1 MAKKPPKPPPD
12 EIERRREA
20 GEGWR
25 VERRR
30 FRHGVLEIVR
40 RETTARLDT
49 PEGLGLYLDHKSG
62 LGPLDGI
69 EAELQALLA
78 EHGMPAYEP
87 DWWDLE
93 AEPDFDDHPG
103 FQRFENEAHPVRR
116 ALEALGMLA
125 RARRFELL
133 ATMAPAEER
142 AGLIQEALNET
153 VAAGYL
159 AGELFTS
166 LRLERRALAGEG
178 TSKGG
183 RTSAE
188 RLRLWRETPST
199 EERITA
205 WREEWARDGGPKY
218 GRRKR
223 IACELAKRFGTTESS
238 EAQFFV
244 RNRRKIVQEQN

>member
-1 MAKKPPKPPPD
+1 MAKKPPD
-12 EIERRREA
+12 EIERHTEA

-25 VERRR
+25 IDRQR
-30 FRHGVLEIVR
+30 FRHGVLEVVR
-40 RETTARLDT
+40 RETTAKLDA
-49 PEGLGLYLDHKSG
+49 PEGLGLYFDHRAG

-69 EAELQALLA
+69 EAALKALLA

-87 DWWDLE
+87 DWSNPE

-133 ATMAPAEER
+133 ATVAPAEER
-142 AGLIQEALNET
+142 AGLLGEALNAT
-153 VAAGYL
+153 ASGAYF
-159 AGELFTS
+159 AGELLAS
-166 LRLERRALAGEG
+166 LRLEWRALAGEG

-188 RLRLWRETPST
+188 QRRLWRGTPGT

-205 WREEWARDGGPKY
+205 WREEWARDGGPEY

-223 IACELAKRFGTTESS
+223 IACELAKRFGTTEGS
-238 EAQFFV
+238 EAKFFV